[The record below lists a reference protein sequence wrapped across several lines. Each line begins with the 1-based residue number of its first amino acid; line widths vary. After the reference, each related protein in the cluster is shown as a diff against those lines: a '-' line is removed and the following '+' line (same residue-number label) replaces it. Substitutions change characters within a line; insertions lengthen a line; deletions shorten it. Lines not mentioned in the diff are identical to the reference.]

1 LKNIFLKA
9 GIFIALFILSGFAKD
24 SYAQMKF
31 GYVDSEVI
39 LKQLPEAIQLTTD
52 LEAFRDKFL
61 DTLRTKAISYKEQD
75 SLFAIAYT
83 DAQQKVESGTV
94 KSNEELKALND
105 QISNMR
111 MQLAQMEEELKNY
124 DQYVQ
129 QEVYNRRTEL
139 SKPLYDK
146 INKTIE
152 TLAKEMGLTFVLDKA
167 SGGLLYGDKNS
178 DITFKVLDK
187 LK

>member
-1 LKNIFLKA
+1 
-9 GIFIALFILSGFAKD
+9 
-24 SYAQMKF
+24 M
-31 GYVDSEVI
+31 
-39 LKQLPEAIQLTTD
+39 
-52 LEAFRDKFL
+52 
-61 DTLRTKAISYKEQD
+61 
-75 SLFAIAYT
+75 
-83 DAQQKVESGTV
+83 

-105 QISNMR
+105 EINNMR
-111 MQLAQMEEELKNY
+111 MELAQIEEDLKNY

-152 TLAKEMGLTFVLDKA
+152 SLAKEMSLSFVLDKA
-167 SGGLLYGDKNS
+167 SGGLLYGDKAF

>member
-1 LKNIFLKA
+1 MKNYFLKA
-9 GIFIALFILSGFAKD
+9 GIFIAVLILSSFAKD
-24 SYAQMKF
+24 SYAQVKF
-31 GYVDSEVI
+31 GFVDSEVI
-39 LKQLPEAIQLTTD
+39 LKQLPEAQQLTAD
-52 LEAFRDKFL
+52 LEAYRDQFV
-61 DTLRTKAISYKEQD
+61 DTLRTKALVYKEQD

-83 DAQQKVESGTV
+83 DAQQRVESGAIT
-94 KSNEELKALND
+94 NNDELKALND

-111 MQLAQMEEELKNY
+111 MNLAQMEEELKNY

-129 QEVYNRRTEL
+129 QEVYNKRQEL
-139 SKPLYDK
+139 SKPLYEK

-152 TLAKEMGLTFVLDKA
+152 ALAKEMSLSFVLDKA
-167 SGGLLYGDKNS
+167 AGGLLYGDKAF